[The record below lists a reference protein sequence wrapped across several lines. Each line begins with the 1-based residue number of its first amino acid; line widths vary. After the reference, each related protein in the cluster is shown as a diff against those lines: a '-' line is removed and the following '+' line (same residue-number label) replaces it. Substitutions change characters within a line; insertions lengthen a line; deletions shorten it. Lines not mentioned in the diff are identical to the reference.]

1 MSDTTSILSY
11 IGVALGVGSTLLATI
26 NHRRVRS
33 SCCGIKTDVSID
45 IEDTTPPGKKS
56 STHLDVTH
64 SDSNVPETQ
73 HDSHKDSQVSK

>member
-11 IGVALGVGSTLLATI
+11 LGVILGVGSTLLAGI

-33 SCCGIKTDVSID
+33 QCCGLKTDVSID

-56 STHLDVTH
+56 SPLIDAPRSDTDVPATRH
-64 SDSNVPETQ
+64 NSKEDS
-73 HDSHKDSQVSK
+73 

>member
-11 IGVALGVGSTLLATI
+11 LGVVLGVGSTLLAGI

-56 STHLDVTH
+56 SPLIDAPARSDTDVPATRH
-64 SDSNVPETQ
+64 NSKEDS
-73 HDSHKDSQVSK
+73 